1 MRANEKVKNQV
12 IKMSNYEYEEF
23 CQKLTSEQKDVFDA
37 IRLFYNAFTG
47 V

>member
-1 MRANEKVKNQV
+1 MRANEKTKNQV

-37 IRLFYNAFTG
+37 IRLFHSVFTSI
-47 V
+47 